1 MFVQVIEGKASDPA
15 GMRAHMETWKS
26 TIGPGADGWLGSTA
40 GVTEDGTVIV
50 LARFESEDAARRN
63 SERPEQ
69 GAWWST
75 MASFYDG
82 EPSFQDCTMVD
93 VDTQGDP
100 DEAGFVQV
108 MRGRVSD
115 VARSR
120 ELMASDPTDW
130 ATFRPD
136 ILGRT
141 WAGSE
146 DGAWTMAIYF
156 TSEAAAREG
165 EQKEPPPE
173 AAALMEELNA
183 LSSEEPRFLDLREPW
198 MDSPD

>member
-1 MFVQVIEGKASDPA
+1 MFVQVIEGRVSDPA
-15 GMRAHMETWKS
+15 AMQAHMETWKS

-40 GVTEDGTVIV
+40 GVTEDGTAIAVV
-50 LARFESEDAARRN
+50 RFESEDAARRN

-69 GAWWST
+69 GEWWST

-100 DEAGFVQV
+100 EQAGFVQV

-120 ELMASDPTDW
+120 ELMANDPTDW
-130 ATFRPD
+130 ASFRPD
-136 ILGRT
+136 VLGRV

-156 TSEAAAREG
+156 TSEAEARAG

-173 AAALMEELNA
+173 AAAVMEELNS
-183 LSSEEPRFLDLREPW
+183 LSEGEPRFLDLRDPW
-198 MDSPD
+198 FSSPA